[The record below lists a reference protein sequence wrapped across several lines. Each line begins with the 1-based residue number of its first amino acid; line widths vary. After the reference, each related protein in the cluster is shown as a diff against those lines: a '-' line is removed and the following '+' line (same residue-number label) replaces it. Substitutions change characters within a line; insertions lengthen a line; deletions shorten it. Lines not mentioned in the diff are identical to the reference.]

1 MIHLWHP
8 WRPRPA
14 ARLLA
19 AALLIVLA
27 PCQLARAGSPFDDP
41 AFQPPQGGT
50 TSSAVPA
57 STVPLSRLPADYTE
71 IPPPTSI
78 TAAPAYGSA
87 FQQGGGNPNDP
98 LAWLNLTY
106 NPGKWLI
113 DSVLGAISG
122 IILSITSILQSVA
135 IWAFGPA
142 AAPGGSQR
150 VAASGATIAGEGI
163 VFTTPTRFTTAP
175 EGALTATRTAHGIV
189 LQATLS
195 IMVLVFLF
203 RCLQLLTTPSSEA
216 GRKLA
221 FSFVSGMV
229 MALGSWG
236 ICDLLIKATNVIGTE
251 IGQRYTFWD
260 GSMLLPFADV
270 TSSATGL
277 YLTVT
282 IVGLCYWGLFAVLAF
297 KAVARIALVNLLII
311 ISPVTGLGMLSGG
324 WNYAAVWFF
333 RMVELLVTPLA
344 WLVVLGFLRNLLLA
358 FSWSNPLI
366 PYVMS
371 CFILFITPKAPAI
384 LGLAARE
391 AWNRGTNIPV
401 IITRVVAAFA

>member
-1 MIHLWHP
+1 MIQLWLS
-8 WRPRPA
+8 WRPRRA
-14 ARLLA
+14 ACILPV
-19 AALLIVLA
+19 ALMLGLA
-27 PCQLARAGSPFDDP
+27 PYQLARAGSPFDDP
-41 AFQPPQGGT
+41 AFLPPQGGGI
-50 TSSAVPA
+50 SSGTA
-57 STVPLSRLPADYTE
+57 SASVAPLPTGYTE
-71 IPPPTSI
+71 LPPPTSFGL
-78 TAAPAYGSA
+78 APAYGSPLT
-87 FQQGGGNPNDP
+87 QGGNPNDP
-98 LAWLNLTY
+98 LVWLNLTY

-122 IILSITSILQSVA
+122 ILLSITSIFQSVA

-142 AAPGGSQR
+142 AAPGGSEGFT
-150 VAASGATIAGEGI
+150 ASGATIAGEGI
-163 VFTTPTRFTTAP
+163 VFTTPLRFTTAP

-195 IMVLVFLF
+195 IMVLVLVF
-203 RCLQLLTTPSSEA
+203 RCLKLLTTPSPQA
-216 GRKLA
+216 GRELA

-229 MALGSWG
+229 MALGSWA
-236 ICDLLIKATNVIGTE
+236 ICDLLIKAANVIGAE
-251 IGQRYTFWD
+251 IGRRYTFWD

-311 ISPVTGLGMLSGG
+311 ISPVAGLGVLSGG
-324 WNYAAVWFF
+324 WNYASVWFF
-333 RMVELLVTPLA
+333 RMVELLATPIA
-344 WLVVLGFLRNLLLA
+344 WLLVLGFLRNLLLA
-358 FSWSNPLI
+358 FHWSNPLI

-401 IITRVVAAFA
+401 IITRVVTAFA